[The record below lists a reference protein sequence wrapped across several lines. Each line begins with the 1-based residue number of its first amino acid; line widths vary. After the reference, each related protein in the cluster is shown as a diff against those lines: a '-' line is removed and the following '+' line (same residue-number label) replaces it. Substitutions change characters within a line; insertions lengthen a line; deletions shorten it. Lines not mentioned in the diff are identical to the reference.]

1 MELYQKPYQKPL
13 PDLKGL
19 LDCFAV
25 KKEADFQE
33 FDA

>member
-1 MELYQKPYQKPL
+1 MESCQKLYQKPL

-19 LDCFAV
+19 PDFFIV
-25 KKEADFQE
+25 QQEADFLD

>member
-1 MELYQKPYQKPL
+1 MELYQQLYQKPL

-19 LDCFAV
+19 PDFFAIQQ
-25 KKEADFQE
+25 EAGSLE